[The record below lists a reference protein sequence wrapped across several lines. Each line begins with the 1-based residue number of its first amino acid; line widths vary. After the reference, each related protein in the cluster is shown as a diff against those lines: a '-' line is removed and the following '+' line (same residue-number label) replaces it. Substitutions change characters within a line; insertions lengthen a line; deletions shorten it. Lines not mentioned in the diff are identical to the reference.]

1 MEWSK
6 LKKMEEKGKKYFR
19 THEDLAIYQLAFET
33 AMQIFEY
40 SKKFPVEE
48 KYSLTD
54 QIRRSDARRLATAS
68 LSRSVCANMAEAW
81 RKRRYKAA
89 FVAKLNDCEAEA
101 AETQV
106 WLKFAVKCQY
116 LTVEQGRELYAP
128 YNQVL
133 SGLVKMITHPDDWL
147 LD

>member
-1 MEWSK
+1 
-6 LKKMEEKGKKYFR
+6 MEEKGKKYFR
-19 THEDLAIYQLAFET
+19 NHEDLAIYQLAFET

-54 QIRRSDARRLATAS
+54 QIRRS
-68 LSRSVCANMAEAW
+68 SRSVCANMAEAW

-116 LTVEQGRELYAP
+116 LTVEQGRKLYAP

>member
-1 MEWSK
+1 
-6 LKKMEEKGKKYFR
+6 MEEKEGKIYFR

-33 AMQIFEY
+33 AMQIFEH

-54 QIRRSDARRLATAS
+54 QIRRS
-68 LSRSVCANMAEAW
+68 SRSVCANLAEAR

-116 LTVEQGRELYAP
+116 LTVEQGRELYIP
-128 YNQVL
+128 YNQIL
-133 SGLVKMITHPDDWL
+133 SGLVKMISHPDDWL
-147 LD
+147 LS